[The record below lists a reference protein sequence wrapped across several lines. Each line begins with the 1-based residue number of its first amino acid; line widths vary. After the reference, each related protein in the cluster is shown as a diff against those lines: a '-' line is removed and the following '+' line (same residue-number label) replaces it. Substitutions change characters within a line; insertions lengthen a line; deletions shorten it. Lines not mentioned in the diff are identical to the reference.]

1 MSSQRHVATP
11 RMSQP
16 PKEYLVVPH
25 SHFLLG
31 LCAVFLATTLIP
43 WGQASRLFSMDVQT
57 LGSFVDLES
66 IRGPAHEGH
75 KTNKQTTRA
84 HGVPG
89 QPCWGPRLPTGE
101 LDSPPT
107 EETGK
112 GSTVLLTRRAL
123 SEEQTPRDRKS
134 VFYSTSAGDCYSA
147 PQFLD
152 E

>member
-1 MSSQRHVATP
+1 MSSQRHVTKGILGCS
-11 RMSQP
+11 SQP
-16 PKEYLVVPH
+16 FPAWFVCSVPGHHTH
-25 SHFLLG
+25 SLG
-31 LCAVFLATTLIP
+31 PGL
-43 WGQASRLFSMDVQT
+43 QAFSMDVQT
-57 LGSFVDLES
+57 LGSFVNLES

-89 QPCWGPRLPTGE
+89 LPCWGPRLPTGE

-123 SEEQTPRDRKS
+123 SEEQTPRDQKP